1 MDTAL
6 EDKIC
11 DLYDL
16 FIDVQ
21 KIVPQ
26 LLLLMILFSLKVLVL
41 NESYLQLLQ
50 GLDET
55 AGPLVR
61 KLYAEVN

>member
-41 NESYLQLLQ
+41 NESCLQLLQ